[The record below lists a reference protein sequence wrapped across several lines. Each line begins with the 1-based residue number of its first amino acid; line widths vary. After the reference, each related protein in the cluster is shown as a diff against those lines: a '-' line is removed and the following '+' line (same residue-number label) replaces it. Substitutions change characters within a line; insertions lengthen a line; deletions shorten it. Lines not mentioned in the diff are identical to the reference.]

1 MVPVSS
7 STSILPT
14 QNPSTLILIPILSTL
29 IPLTLILL
37 IRTPSTL
44 ILPTPT
50 PFQRVVHHL

>member
-14 QNPSTLILIPILSTL
+14 QNPSILIPILSTL

-50 PFQRVVHHL
+50 PFQRVVHHR